1 MALPKLQTS
10 EYTLTVPSTQEEIK
24 FRPFLVKE
32 QKILMIAQESG
43 DESQIASAV
52 GQLVDGCTFGS
63 IDANLSPMFDVE
75 YVFLQLRAKS
85 VGSKITL
92 NVTCPDDNETQVEV
106 EVNVDDIQVQMSLEH
121 SQDIEITDNISIHFR
136 YPRLKDLQGM
146 SDDLS
151 DFEKT
156 LILVVECVETIA
168 SGEEVINRIDMTQDE
183 IVEFIDS
190 MNSTQM
196 EDVLKFFET
205 MPKVR
210 HIIDVVNPKTKRK
223 VRYYWRGLRVFW
235 NRAVP

>member
-136 YPRLKDLQGM
+136 YPRLKALQGM

-210 HIIDVVNPKTKRK
+210 HIIDVVNPKTKK
-223 VRYYWRGLRVFW
+223 KGEILLEGLESFLE
-235 NRAVP
+235 

>member
-10 EYTLTVPSTQEEIK
+10 EYTLILPSTQEEIK

-43 DESQIASAV
+43 EESQIASAV

-63 IDANLSPMFDVE
+63 VDANLSPMFDIE

-92 NVTCPDDNETQVEV
+92 NVTCPDDNETQVEI

-121 SQDIEITDNISIHFR
+121 NQDIEITDGISIHFR

-146 SDDLS
+146 ASELS

-156 LILVVECVETIA
+156 LILVVECVETIT

-210 HIIDVVNPKTKRK
+210 HIIDVVNPKTKK
-223 VRYYWRGLRVFW
+223 KGEILLEGLESFLE
-235 NRAVP
+235 

>member
-1 MALPKLQTS
+1 MALPKLKTL
-10 EYTLTVPSTQEEIK
+10 EYTLKLPSTQEEIK
-24 FRPFLVKE
+24 YRPFLVKE

-43 DESQIASAV
+43 EESQIASAV
-52 GQLVDGCTFGS
+52 GQLVSGCTFGS

-121 SQDIEITDNISIHFR
+121 SQDIEITDNINIHFR

-146 SDDLS
+146 PGELS

-156 LILVVECVETIA
+156 LILVVECVETIT
-168 SGEEVINRIDMTQDE
+168 SGEELINRVDMTHDE
-183 IVEFIDS
+183 IVEFVDS

-196 EDVLKFFET
+196 ENVLKFFET

-210 HIIDVVNPKTKRK
+210 HVIDVTNPKTKVK
-223 VRYYWRGLRVFW
+223 GEVLLEGLESFLE
-235 NRAVP
+235 

>member
-10 EYTLTVPSTQEEIK
+10 EYTLTLPSTQEEIK

-43 DESQIASAV
+43 EESQIASAV

-63 IDANLSPMFDVE
+63 VDANLSPMFDIE

-92 NVTCPDDNETQVEV
+92 NVTCPDDNETQVEI

-121 SQDIEITDNISIHFR
+121 NQDIEITDGISIHFR

-146 SDDLS
+146 ASELS

-156 LILVVECVETIA
+156 LILVVECVETIT

-210 HIIDVVNPKTKRK
+210 HIIDVVNPKTKK
-223 VRYYWRGLRVFW
+223 KGEILLEGLESFLE
-235 NRAVP
+235 

>member
-10 EYTLTVPSTQEEIK
+10 EYTLTLPSTQEEIK

-32 QKILMIAQESG
+32 QKILMVAQESG
-43 DESQIASAV
+43 EESQIASAV
-52 GQLVDGCTFGS
+52 GKLVSGCTFGS
-63 IDANLSPMFDVE
+63 VDANLSPMFDIE

-106 EVNVDDIQVQMSLEH
+106 EVDVDDIQVQMSLEH
-121 SQDIEITDNISIHFR
+121 NQDIEITDDISIHFR

-146 SDDLS
+146 ASELS
-151 DFEKT
+151 DFAKT
-156 LILVVECVETIA
+156 LILVVECVETIT

-190 MNSTQM
+190 MNNTQM
-196 EDVLKFFET
+196 EGVLKFFET

-210 HIIDVVNPKTKRK
+210 HIIDVVNPKTKK
-223 VRYYWRGLRVFW
+223 KGEVLLEGLESFLE
-235 NRAVP
+235 